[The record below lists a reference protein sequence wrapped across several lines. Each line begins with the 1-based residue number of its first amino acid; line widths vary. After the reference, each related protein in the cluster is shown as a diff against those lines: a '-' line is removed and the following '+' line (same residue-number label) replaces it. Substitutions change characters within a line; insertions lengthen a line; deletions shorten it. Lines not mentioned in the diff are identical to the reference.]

1 MPANLLKIHGV
12 AETAVTKAIHMAN
25 DAPDAKIMR
34 TGAYLTIVNRH
45 TQQVVLQVLIGAGP
59 PEKVAKWRELSI
71 EKAMRLLGFQHLH
84 HQTSYESQDE
94 TMEQYPGAI
103 LGNDY
108 VFSLSGLKG
117 LDDEAAMFLVA
128 IKCGQC
134 DRNATLGRISEERNP
149 QLRHFLDKIHWTE

>member
-59 PEKVAKWRELSI
+59 PEKVAKWRQLSA
-71 EKAMRLLGFQHLH
+71 EKCVRLLG
-84 HQTSYESQDE
+84 HQPYNETSFESRSPE
-94 TMEQYPGAI
+94 NNRWGGAV
-103 LGNDY
+103 LGTDY
-108 VFSLSGLKG
+108 VFGLSGLDELG
-117 LDDEAAMFLVA
+117 DEAAMFLVA
-128 IKCGQC
+128 IKCDQC
-134 DRNATLGRISEERNP
+134 DRNATLGRISKERNP